1 MGTMHDA
8 TGGQGAGADR
18 PGAGPDGSAG
28 RAPADQYVAH
38 LERLV
43 DAIGLPI
50 GRWDRAHRLTFCN
63 TPYTEWARRPREALL
78 GRTLAELY
86 GAAAWAAAAP
96 AFDGAFA
103 GQVTTYDRLLTHLE
117 GQARWARIQA
127 FPERDEKGQV
137 DAIYTIA
144 FDIHGD
150 VTLRDELEQARRRL
164 DRFAENIPYPLTY
177 VDRDFVLRFVNRAYM
192 KATGM
197 AADQL
202 LGRPIGEVRGPRR
215 WAEHRPYFERA
226 LAGETC
232 DYTRL
237 TELVHLGP
245 RWVRTTYSPD
255 FDGNGNVVGIY
266 TTTVDVHELTLA
278 QQALRRSVERDA
290 LTDVLSRRALM
301 DWVDVAVARCTT
313 EPVALFFVDLDDFKL
328 INDAHGHRAGD
339 AALVAVARA
348 LQGAVRGDDAL
359 GRFGGDEFL
368 VIARLPDRAAAQTLA
383 AHLLEAVRAANV
395 PAEALARPTASIGYA
410 LAPADAVTT
419 LELLR
424 RADDAMYAAKKLGG
438 DQALHCAAATSA

>member
-1 MGTMHDA
+1 MERLQDA
-8 TGGQGAGADR
+8 QRGPGEGSGAQPAPALP
-18 PGAGPDGSAG
+18 PGR

-50 GRWDRAHRLTFCN
+50 GRWDRARRLTYCN

-78 GRTLAELY
+78 GLTLPELF
-86 GAAAWAAAAP
+86 GEAAWAAAEP
-96 AFDGAFA
+96 AFAGAFD
-103 GQVTTYDRLLTHLE
+103 GQVTTYDRLLTHQE
-117 GQARWARIQA
+117 GPPRWARVQA
-127 FPERDEKGQV
+127 FPERDEGGRV

-177 VDRDFVLRFVNRAYM
+177 VDRDFVLRFVNRAYVR
-192 KATGM
+192 AVGM
-197 AADQL
+197 AAEEL

-226 LAGETC
+226 RAGETC

-237 TELVHLGP
+237 TELVNLGP

-255 FDGNGNVVGIY
+255 FDGSGNVVGIY

-301 DWVDVAVARCTT
+301 DWVDVAVARCTS

-368 VIARLPDRAAAQTLA
+368 VIARLPDRPAAQTLA
-383 AHLLEAVRAANV
+383 AHLLDAVRTASV
-395 PAEALARPTASIGYA
+395 PAEAVTRPTASIGYA
-410 LAPADAVTT
+410 LAPGDAVTT

-424 RADDAMYAAKKLGG
+424 RADDAMYSAKKQGG
-438 DQALHCAAATSA
+438 DRALHCAAPAAD

>member
-1 MGTMHDA
+1 MTSGDL
-8 TGGQGAGADR
+8 GL
-18 PGAGPDGSAG
+18 
-28 RAPADQYVAH
+28 PASTKQRRLVDTLAAELARGEPAAQYSAH

-43 DAIGLPI
+43 EAIGLPI
-50 GRWDRAHRLTFCN
+50 GRWDRDFRLTFCN
-63 TPYTEWARRPREALL
+63 TPYTDWAGKPREQLL
-78 GRTLAELY
+78 GRTLAEIY
-86 GAAAWAAAAP
+86 GAVAWDAARE
-96 AFDGAFA
+96 AFGRTFGGEPSA
-103 GQVTTYDRLLTHLE
+103 YDRLLTHRD
-117 GQARWARIQA
+117 GPARWARIQA
-127 FPERDEKGQV
+127 FPERREDGRI

-144 FDIHGD
+144 FDIHED
-150 VTLRDELEQARRRL
+150 VTLRDEVEQARRRL

-192 KATGM
+192 QAVGLP
-197 AADQL
+197 ADEL
-202 LGRPIGEVRGPRR
+202 IGRPIGEVRGPRR
-215 WAEHRPYFERA
+215 WAEHKPYFERA

-255 FDGNGNVVGIY
+255 FDASGCVVGIY

-313 EPVALFFVDLDDFKL
+313 EPVALFFIDLDDFKR

-339 AALVAVARA
+339 AALVAAARA

-368 VIARLPDRAAAQTLA
+368 VIARLPDRAAAHTLGQ
-383 AHLLEAVRAANV
+383 HLLEAIRATV
-395 PAEALARPTASIGYA
+395 VSAELVAQPTASIGFA
-410 LAPADAVTT
+410 LAPGDAVTA

-424 RADDAMYAAKKLGG
+424 RADDAMYAAKRQGG
-438 DQALHCAAATSA
+438 NRALHCAGVSND